1 MTTQGSC
8 RICRSD
14 RGEHR
19 FDILS
24 DAGGVPVEA
33 CQVCSGIVR
42 DNIDII
48 EDSCLCCRENTT
60 DKYVII
66 VSNAPDKVA
75 PICSECRNRV
85 YFGTGSAVV
94 SPGGAAK

>member
-1 MTTQGSC
+1 MTAQGPC

-24 DAGGVPVEA
+24 DSGGVPVEA

-42 DNIDII
+42 DNIDIL

-60 DKYVII
+60 DKYVIT
-66 VSNAPDKVA
+66 VYGAPEKTA

-85 YFGTGSAVV
+85 CFGKGGAVV
-94 SPGGAAK
+94 GPGGDGV

>member
-1 MTTQGSC
+1 
-8 RICRSD
+8 
-14 RGEHR
+14 
-19 FDILS
+19 
-24 DAGGVPVEA
+24 
-33 CQVCSGIVR
+33 
-42 DNIDII
+42 
-48 EDSCLCCRENTT
+48 LCCREHTT

>member
-24 DAGGVPVEA
+24 DTGGVPVEA